1 MELTGTNQNK
11 MGTAPMFRLII
22 SMALPAMFSMII
34 QALYN
39 IVDSIFVSLISDKAL
54 TAVSLAYPV
63 QMLLISVAVGTG
75 VGINSLVSRKLG
87 EGDRYQADCAAVHGL
102 VLGVFSWVLFAILGL
117 TITKPF
123 FTFYTN
129 DPEIFNMGVSYLS
142 CVMIFSFGLFVEV
155 NVEKTLQATGN
166 MIQPMIF
173 MLIGAV
179 TNIIL
184 DPMFIFGFWIF
195 PELGVLGAAVA
206 TVIGQ
211 ILSMVYAIIILF
223 VRKHEIKIRFRGF
236 KLNFSTIKNIYAVGV
251 PAIVMQSIGSVML
264 LFMNQILVGFS
275 TAAVSVLGVYFKLQ
289 SFVFMPVFGL
299 NQGVMPIMGY
309 NYGAQNKK
317 RLLLALKYACLI
329 AFVIMVAGTAAF
341 WLCPEILLSMFSPTQ
356 EMINIGVP
364 ALRTISLCFIPA
376 TVGIIFSSLFQAVG
390 KGVRSLFVSF
400 LRQLIVIL
408 PVAYA
413 FSFVGLEAVWCAFPI
428 AEIVALVTSLLM
440 FRNLLH
446 GDFKRLDK

>member
-1 MELTGTNQNK
+1 MDSTRTNKNK
-11 MGTAPMFRLII
+11 MGTAPMFRLIM

-39 IVDSIFVSLISDKAL
+39 IVDSIFVSQISDKAL
-54 TAVSLAYPV
+54 TAVSLAYPI
-63 QMLLISVAVGTG
+63 QTLLISVAVGTG

-87 EGDRYQADCAAVHGL
+87 EGDRAQADSAAAHGL
-102 VLGVFSWVLFAILGL
+102 ILGVFSWVIFAILGF
-117 TITKPF
+117 TMTKPF
-123 FTFYTN
+123 FSLYTN

-142 CVMIFSFGLFVEV
+142 CVMIFSFGAFVEV
-155 NVEKTLQATGN
+155 NIEKTLQATGN

-184 DPMFIFGFWIF
+184 DPLFIFGLWIF
-195 PELGVLGAAVA
+195 PELGVLGAAIA

-211 ILSMVYAIIILF
+211 ILSMIYALIILF
-223 VRKHEIKIRFRGF
+223 ARKHEIKIHFKGF
-236 KLNFSTIKNIYAVGV
+236 KLNFNTIKNIYAVGI
-251 PAIVMQSIGSVML
+251 PSIIMQSIGSVML
-264 LFMNQILVGFS
+264 LVMNQILVGFS

-309 NYGAQNKK
+309 NYGARNKK
-317 RLLLALKYACLI
+317 RLLLALKYASLI
-329 AFVIMVAGTAAF
+329 ALVIMAAGTALF
-341 WLCPEILLSMFSPTQ
+341 WLCPELLLSMFSPTQ
-356 EMINIGVP
+356 EMLDIGIP

-376 TVGIIFSSLFQAVG
+376 TVGIIFSALFQAVG

-413 FSFVGLEAVWCAFPI
+413 FSFVGLWAVWYAFPI
-428 AEIVALVTSLLM
+428 AEIVALITSLLM

-446 GDFKRLDK
+446 GDFKKLDE

>member
-206 TVIGQ
+206 TVISQ